1 MDVPLYKVNSYVEM
15 NILGISGLP
24 NCVAFK
30 KKHFPYL
37 EKRNFRIA
45 QGFDSAAALISRG
58 KVIGSAA
65 EERFS
70 REKTTEKFP
79 VQAIQFCLNYAGLH
93 LSDIDFIAYGFNY
106 EPVKDYYIGEH
117 FEKIRFT
124 ETYSRQS
131 ILRSFQQVFDYP
143 DQKIVQVPHHL
154 AHAASAWYLSGLPES
169 LILVAD
175 GMGEIESLTVA
186 LGYENK
192 IEILMQIPALHSLG
206 ILYSIFTLYLGFE
219 FNQDE
224 YKVMGLAPYGNSS
237 RYLKEVMQLVHHNNN
252 GAFSIPVLS
261 HNVTLE
267 EKETY
272 SGALK
277 ILIDLFGNARE
288 PDSEITQKH
297 KDIAAAL
304 QKTLQNTLMH
314 ILKYYKQK
322 TKQTNLCMAGGVA
335 LNCTANSYI
344 RKSQLFK
351 NIFIQPAAGDDGT
364 ALGAALYVARQH
376 EPGLVFKKMRM
387 PFLGPQFNSQ
397 EIKEVITHFLQAGQ
411 PFPLSTA
418 AMASCLYP
426 AHRRSRLLGM
436 KGETLRSLP
445 LRPPSGKESSLQREL
460 LQAGYHLKEFSDF
473 DILARE
479 IAEKIA
485 HGQIIA
491 LFQGRMELG
500 PRALG
505 NRSILADPRVAT
517 NKEKI
522 NKIIKQREDFRPF
535 APAVIAEHATQFFD
549 IDESNISE
557 YKYMLMVATVK
568 EKYERLLPAVTHV
581 DGSARVQVVF
591 KSECLRFW
599 KIISEFGNITG
610 VPILLNTSFNVRGQP
625 IVCTPQEALNTFT
638 TINLDAL
645 VLENFLLEK

>member
-1 MDVPLYKVNSYVEM
+1 M

-106 EPVKDYYIGEH
+106 EPVKDYYTGEH

-131 ILRSFQQVFDYP
+131 ILRSFQQIFDYP
-143 DQKIVQVPHHL
+143 DQKFVQVPHHL

-237 RYLKEVMQLVHHNNN
+237 RYLKEVMPLVHLNNN

-277 ILIDLFGNARE
+277 ILIELFGKARE

-335 LNCTANSYI
+335 LNCTANSFI

-397 EIKEVITHFLQAGQ
+397 EIKKVITHF
-411 PFPLSTA
+411 
-418 AMASCLYP
+418 
-426 AHRRSRLLGM
+426 
-436 KGETLRSLP
+436 
-445 LRPPSGKESSLQREL
+445 

-522 NKIIKQREDFRPF
+522 NKIIKHREDFRPF
-535 APAVIAEHATQFFD
+535 APAVIAEHATEFFD

-625 IVCTPQEALNTFT
+625 IVCTPQDALNTFT